1 MAELLRASCGL
12 STDWAFRYPRACLQ
26 IIKSAFNPQ
35 ERDVIED
42 NPQDTKP
49 SLSKN
54 DPNFELL
61 VKLVSQLFW
70 FVLSLLLEFLLR
82 GEPPNITGGDPA
94 SSFFF

>member
-1 MAELLRASCGL
+1 MHGAGYFSDCGL

-70 FVLSLLLEFLLR
+70 FVLSLFLRVSLD
-82 GEPPNITGGDPA
+82 GGNPQI
-94 SSFFF
+94 